1 VVEARLVLVAVVAV
15 AVAVV
20 AVAVVAVP
28 RLLPLVVQVLLL
40 ALVVWGDSIFSAV
53 SGIN

>member
-1 VVEARLVLVAVVAV
+1 MVLEVAV
-15 AVAVV
+15 AVAEEEAEAEGV
-20 AVAVVAVP
+20 VP

-40 ALVVWGDSIFSAV
+40 VLVVWGDSIFSAV